1 MNKKYDGNGSVR
13 EHLIFLSKLS
23 IGIREQVRKFEE
35 DLLVNIAVIS
45 LPKVCN
51 TFKVNDNAK
60 ETLGIIKTR
69 ISTINKVKVRINRL
83 LRIVAQVVGSAGWM
97 VFISHL

>member
-60 ETLGIIKTR
+60 EELLGKDYWVWAGMALNS
-69 ISTINKVKVRINRL
+69 STML
-83 LRIVAQVVGSAGWM
+83 TPY
-97 VFISHL
+97 

>member
-23 IGIREQVRKFEE
+23 IGIREQVIKFEE

-60 ETLGIIKTR
+60 EELLGKDYWVWAGMALNS
-69 ISTINKVKVRINRL
+69 STML
-83 LRIVAQVVGSAGWM
+83 TPY
-97 VFISHL
+97 